1 VSQTRQILGRWGEK
15 LAGEFL
21 IEHGYTIT
29 ATNVRTP
36 YGEIDL
42 IVRQPGQAEAGLA
55 NAEVTVF
62 VEVKTR
68 TSNAFGYPEEAVTS
82 RKQAH
87 LLGAAQHYLQEHPE
101 LGGDW
106 RIDVI
111 AIERSREGKP
121 PVIHH
126 FENAVH

>member
-1 VSQTRQILGRWGEK
+1 MSRNRQILGSWGEK
-15 LAGEFL
+15 LAAEFL
-21 IEHGYTIT
+21 REHGYSIT
-29 ATNVRTP
+29 ASNVRTP

-42 IVRQPGQAEAGLA
+42 IARQAEAGQGMV
-55 NAEVTVF
+55 EVTVF

-68 TSNAFGYPEEAVTS
+68 SSRTFGYPEEAVTP

-87 LLGAAQHYLQEHPE
+87 LTGAAQYYLQEHPE
-101 LGGDW
+101 LAGDW

-111 AIERSREGKP
+111 AIERNPEGKP
-121 PVIHH
+121 PTIHH

>member
-1 VSQTRQILGRWGEK
+1 VSQIRQILGRWGEK

-21 IEHGYTIT
+21 SGQGYTIL

-42 IVRQPGQAEAGLA
+42 IARQAEAGSDS
-55 NAEVTVF
+55 AEVIVF

-68 TSNAFGYPEEAVTS
+68 SSNAFGYPEEAVTA

-101 LGGDW
+101 LGSVW

-111 AIERSREGKP
+111 SIERSREGKP
-121 PVIHH
+121 PAIHH